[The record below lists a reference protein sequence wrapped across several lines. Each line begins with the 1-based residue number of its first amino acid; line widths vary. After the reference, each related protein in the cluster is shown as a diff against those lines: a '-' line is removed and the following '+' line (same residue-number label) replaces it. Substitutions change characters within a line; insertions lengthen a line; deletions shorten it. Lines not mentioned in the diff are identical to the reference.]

1 LGEIRKSKV
10 MAGKKEGINIP
21 VGVDLREFLKGMGL
35 LEDNLLKIPN
45 NVKPAKNAFDEL
57 NRTYRT
63 TVRDAQALAVMGG
76 TQSEAF
82 KQATASA
89 HALKTQLEGIH
100 AAVGVGLPQTQKA
113 AGGFNTLS
121 HSVNQ
126 ITRELPAFTY
136 SMQTGFMAISNNIP
150 MLFDEISR
158 ITTANKALVA
168 SGQAAPSVFNTLAG
182 SILTWGTA
190 LSVGV
195 TALTVLGPQM
205 VNYIGQLDEAAEASK
220 RLADSTKN
228 LIDQENKILAI
239 VTKTNDLRIQAM
251 QEGRAK
257 EEALALQFYKR
268 GIIELEDSY
277 IKGEIVDMTYQ
288 QRKQSLWQIYQN
300 KLTDISKNA
309 AKERAKFERQDA
321 GSAIQ
326 LDTKTSSLGELATMA
341 SGAMQT
347 RVDDTL
353 NKFWTKVNGT
363 NLRGMAEWKANWKGL
378 KENTQESTNE
388 LVLNMESVAQGI
400 SGAINSMVG
409 AAMRGEDVGKALTI
423 SLLGSMGAFM
433 AEWGAQLILVGIGA
447 ESLKASLLTLNGV
460 GAIAAG
466 AALVA
471 AGAIAIGTASS
482 MANSQS
488 SGSAGGYTPQGG
500 SSFVQPSFSGTQ
512 YLMLDGK
519 VRGQDLVIATSNTR
533 RDNRR

>member
-1 LGEIRKSKV
+1 LGEIRKSEI
-10 MAGKKEGINIP
+10 MAGKKEGINVP

-63 TVRDAQALAVMGG
+63 TVRDAQALAVMEG

-89 HALKTQLEGIH
+89 HALKTQLEGVH
-100 AAVGVGLPQTQKA
+100 AAVGVGMPQQTQKA
-113 AGGFNTLS
+113 ANGFNTLS

-136 SMQTGFMAISNNIP
+136 SMQTGFLAISNNIP
-150 MLFDEISR
+150 MLFDEITK
-158 ITTANKALVA
+158 INTANKALIA
-168 SGQAAPSVFNTLAG
+168 DGKAAPSVFNTLAG

-257 EEALALQFYKR
+257 EEALALQSYKR

-300 KLTDISKNA
+300 KLTDISKKA
-309 AKERAKFERQDA
+309 AKERA

-326 LDTKTSSLGELATMA
+326 LDTKTSSLGKLATMA

-488 SGSAGGYTPQGG
+488 SGSAGGYIPQGG
-500 SSFVQPSFSGTQ
+500 SSFVQPSFYGDQ